1 MTTPARKLR
10 VWNASLFA
18 LHAYGDD
25 GDAARRRALRVL
37 KRIDAKH
44 AGALL
49 IPTLG
54 TNREFTFYAAT
65 LARLE
70 PDLFTAVESLEF
82 RLDAVEEAIDEMR
95 ANERAIVSQ
104 MGQNAR
110 DIVKLRAS
118 KTRAA

>member
-1 MTTPARKLR
+1 VTPPRKLR

-18 LHAYGDD
+18 LHAFGDD

-49 IPTLG
+49 IVTEG
-54 TNREFTFYAAT
+54 TNREFTFYPAT

-70 PDLFTAVESLEF
+70 PDLFTAVESLEY
-82 RLDAVEEAIDEMR
+82 RIDAVEEAIDELK
-95 ANERAIVSQ
+95 ANERATVSQ
-104 MGQNAR
+104 VLQVSR
-110 DIVKLRAS
+110 DIAKLRS
-118 KTRAA
+118 SRGRAA